1 MFVQRLNEN
10 VKNFVRFFPDVGL
23 FWLSG
28 ELMKHNRTVFLTVLV
43 AALGYFVD
51 IYDLL
56 LFGIVRM
63 PSLRAIGVPESE
75 MMSVGLRLLNFQMA
89 GMLLGGIIWGV
100 LGDKRGRKSVLFG
113 SILLYSVCNILNAFV
128 PDPETYAWL
137 RFFAGIGLAGE
148 LGAAVTLVSE
158 VMSKEN
164 RGYGTAIVASV
175 GILGAVFA
183 ALVGDW
189 FSWQVAY
196 LVGGF
201 MGLALLG
208 LRAGL
213 LESGMFQTM
222 TQSAAKRGQF
232 HKLFTNPQMFGR
244 YMCCILIGVPIW
256 FVIGI
261 MVTFAPE
268 LARELGV
275 HGVITGSSSIMWT
288 YLGSSFGDLS
298 AGIVSQLIRS
308 RKRAVLIYLCA
319 TAVLVMVYVF
329 ATPTTVFW
337 FYALCFGLGI
347 AVGYWAIFV
356 TVGAEQFGTNI
367 RATVAIT
374 IPNFVRGSVV
384 PMVFAFEY
392 LRQSMSVVHATLS
405 VGIFVIAI
413 AFVALYYVQETF
425 GKSLDYLESH

>member
-1 MFVQRLNEN
+1 
-10 VKNFVRFFPDVGL
+10 
-23 FWLSG
+23 
-28 ELMKHNRTVFLTVLV
+28 MKQNRTVFFTVLV

-128 PDPETYAWL
+128 ADPETYAWL

-148 LGAAVTLVSE
+148 LGAAITLVSE

-196 LVGGF
+196 IVGGV

-213 LESGMFQTM
+213 LESGMFEGM
-222 TQSAAKRGQF
+222 LKAEAKRGQF
-232 HKLFTNPQMFGR
+232 HRLFTSPRMFAR

-261 MVTFAPE
+261 LVTFAPE

-275 HGVITGSSSIMWT
+275 SGEIRGSSSIMWT

-298 AGIVSQLIRS
+298 AGVMSQLIKS
-308 RKRAVLIYLCA
+308 RKRAVFFYLSL
-319 TAVLVMVYVF
+319 TTVLVMVYLF
-329 ATPTTVFW
+329 ATPLTEFW
-337 FYALCFGLGI
+337 FYTLCFSLGI

-367 RATVAIT
+367 RATVATT

-384 PMVFAFEY
+384 PMVLAFEY
-392 LRQSMSVVHATLS
+392 LRTQMSLIHATLT
-405 VGIFVIAI
+405 VGVVVILI
-413 AFVALYYVQETF
+413 AYVALYYVQETF
-425 GKSLDYLESH
+425 GKNLDYIETH